1 MRSIKDLAAATGH
14 SASNISWAINVGLL
28 PPPDLCPLKRR
39 YYSAEQ
45 FQRAVRSFSRTHGEE
60 YFVCSELCR
69 QLQISTHRF
78 GVWRRRGLVPEPLA
92 TRGKREAW
100 SGDQVQEIRKLLP
113 GLLKLKPHR
122 SSPPGY
128 YNQTTAAL
136 ELAMPKITFFYWV
149 ENGVVPRPTKVIP
162 GYPWPFY
169 SESDL
174 EKIRKQQAAYF
185 ERRSQ
190 VRA

>member
-1 MRSIKDLAAATGH
+1 MKSIKDLAAATGH
-14 SASNISWAINVGLL
+14 PAGYISWAINVGLL

-60 YFVCSELCR
+60 FFVCSELCR

-100 SGDQVQEIRKLLP
+100 SGDQLQEIRKLVP
-113 GLLKLKPHR
+113 ELLQLKPHR
-122 SSPPGY
+122 PAPAGY
-128 YNQTTAAL
+128 FNQTTAAKKL
-136 ELAMPKITFFYWV
+136 SMPKVTFFYWV
-149 ENGVVPRPTKVIP
+149 ENGIVPRPTRAIA

-169 SESDL
+169 SASDL
-174 EKIRKQQAAYF
+174 KEIRRQQAAYF
-185 ERRSQ
+185 KGRG
-190 VRA
+190 